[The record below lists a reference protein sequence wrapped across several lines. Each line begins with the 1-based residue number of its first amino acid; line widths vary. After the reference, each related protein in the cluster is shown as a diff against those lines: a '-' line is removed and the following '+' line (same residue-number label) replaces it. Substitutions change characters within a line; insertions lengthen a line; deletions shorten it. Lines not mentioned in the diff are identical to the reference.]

1 MDELRRGLLESAI
14 RQLGPEKAA
23 MDSKVDTETFAR
35 FERLKLLRVEHR
47 ELDELITRLCAD
59 LGVDQLYL
67 KRLKKRKLQLKDTIA
82 KLESALIPDLHA

>member
-1 MDELRRGLLESAI
+1 MGSN
-14 RQLGPEKAA
+14 
-23 MDSKVDTETFAR
+23 VDTETFAK
-35 FERLKLLRVEHR
+35 FEQLKQLRVQHR
-47 ELDELITRLCAD
+47 ELDELIERLATD

>member
-1 MDELRRGLLESAI
+1 MDA
-14 RQLGPEKAA
+14 
-23 MDSKVDTETFAR
+23 KVDTETFAK

-47 ELDELITRLCAD
+47 ELDELITRLAAD

-82 KLESALIPDLHA
+82 RLESALIPDLHA